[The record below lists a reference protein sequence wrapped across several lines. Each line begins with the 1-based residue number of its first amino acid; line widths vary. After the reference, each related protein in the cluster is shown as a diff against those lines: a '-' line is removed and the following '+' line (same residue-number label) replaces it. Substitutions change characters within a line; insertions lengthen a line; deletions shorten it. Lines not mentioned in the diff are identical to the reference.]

1 MSMRVLCVQEDMS
14 LKVLEVVHVWYS
26 SNIIGVGKDSPMKP
40 IEGLLMTS
48 ISGVKSGFNLY
59 IENVSMKSCN
69 EICEALYRNEYADL
83 REYGPYQ
90 VRRY

>member
-48 ISGVKSGFNLY
+48 ISGAKSGFNLY
-59 IENVSMKSCN
+59 IENVSTKTAMKFVKLCIKTYMQIL
-69 EICEALYRNEYADL
+69 EHTDHIK
-83 REYGPYQ
+83 
-90 VRRY
+90 